1 MIIYKLL
8 TGALVA
14 SMFLAVTC
22 QDTGTNPGEPGPD
35 TTTTTGEKA
44 YGIFRLMIDQDANS
58 TSFSG
63 TLYDGAQPE
72 KPWKSVMKSGRLE
85 LLEPE
90 HPFCDSCGSTGLCV
104 AEDSCA
110 PYPTLI
116 SGGTVSVTGVVLTN
130 GTTSFTSKPIVK
142 RYSAA
147 ASFADPPFEATS
159 TITLSAE
166 ADPDVEGF
174 TLSAAGVERINLLND
189 TVKMID
195 GEPINLSWTPPSVA
209 GKTVMHIEVDIS
221 YHGGTK
227 ALIAGDC
234 DDIGSLKIPADMLA
248 KLKSYGLSGFP
259 KITMT
264 RRAVS
269 PVTGS
274 AKAQLVV
281 EATRQVGIIVPG
293 LISCN
298 PGPNDGCPEGYTC
311 TKDRRCVNE

>member
-1 MIIYKLL
+1 MLLYKLL

-14 SMFLAVTC
+14 SLFLAVTC
-22 QDTGTNPGEPGPD
+22 QDTGTNPGEPDPE
-35 TTTTTGEKA
+35 TTTTTGENA

-63 TLYDGAQPE
+63 ALKNGPE
-72 KPWKSVMKSGRLE
+72 PERPWKSVMKSGQLE

-90 HPFCDSCGSTGLCV
+90 HPFCENCGINGLCV
-104 AEDSCA
+104 AEDSCS
-110 PYPTLI
+110 PKPTSI
-116 SGGTVSVTGVVLTN
+116 TGGTVSVTGVVLTN

-142 RYSAA
+142 FYSTA
-147 ASFADPPFEATS
+147 ASFADPPFEANS

-166 ADPDVEGF
+166 AGPDAEAF
-174 TLSAAGVERINLLND
+174 TMSAAGVERINLLND
-189 TVKMID
+189 TVKLND

-209 GKTVMHIEVDIS
+209 GTTVMHIEVDIS

-227 ALIAGDC
+227 AIIIGDC
-234 DDIGSLKIPADMLA
+234 DDNGTLKIPGEMLD
-248 KLKSYGLSGFP
+248 KLVSYGLSGFP

-274 AKAQLVV
+274 AKAQLIV
-281 EATRQVGIIVPG
+281 EATRQVGITVPG

-311 TKDRRCVNE
+311 TDDRRCVSE

>member
-14 SMFLAVTC
+14 SLFLAVTC
-22 QDTGTNPGEPGPD
+22 QDTGTNPEPDPD

-63 TLYDGAQPE
+63 ALKNGPEPE
-72 KPWKSVMKSGRLE
+72 KPWKSVMKSGQLE

-90 HPFCDSCGSTGLCV
+90 HPFCEGCGSTGLCV
-104 AEDSCA
+104 AEDSCI
-110 PYPTLI
+110 PYPTKI
-116 SGGTVSVTGVVLTN
+116 TGGTITVTGINLSN
-130 GTTSFTSKPIVK
+130 GDLSFTSKPIGK
-142 RYSAA
+142 FYSAIV
-147 ASFADPPFEATS
+147 SFADPPFEATS

-166 ADPDVEGF
+166 AGPDAEAF

-189 TVKMID
+189 TVKLID
-195 GEPINLSWTPPSVA
+195 GQPIDLSWTPPSVA

-221 YHGGTK
+221 YHGGTR

-269 PVTGS
+269 PVTGT
-274 AKAQLVV
+274 AKAQLIV
-281 EATRQVGIIVPG
+281 EATRQVGITVPG

-298 PGPNDGCPEGYTC
+298 PGDPEGCPEGYTC
-311 TKDRRCVNE
+311 TDDRRCVSE